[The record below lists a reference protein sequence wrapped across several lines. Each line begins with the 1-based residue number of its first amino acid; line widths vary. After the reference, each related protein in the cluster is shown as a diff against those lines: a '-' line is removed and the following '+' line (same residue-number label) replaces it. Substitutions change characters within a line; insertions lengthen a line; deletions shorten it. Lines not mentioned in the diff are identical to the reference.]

1 MNNFLTNGKRSAP
14 PPRRAHPLKAIA
26 LPGENVEWH
35 EAPDGKIHLRGHFPR
50 RGFAARIFGS
60 EKLVQAVLDDRGS
73 FFWSLLDGQRDLLEI
88 AGRLASRFSLDTAAS
103 REATV
108 LFVKMLMRR
117 GLLRLQLFP
126 AGVPDPAANTP
137 ANLEMS

>member
-1 MNNFLTNGKRSAP
+1 MNDLLTNGKMSAAP
-14 PPRRAHPLKAIA
+14 PPRVHPLKAVA
-26 LPGENVEWH
+26 LPGENVEWR

-60 EKLVQAVLDDRGS
+60 EKLVQTVLDDRGS
-73 FFWSLLDGQRDLLEI
+73 FFWSLLDGRRNLLEI
-88 AGRLASRFSLDTAAS
+88 AGRLGTRFSLDTAAS

-117 GLLRLQLFP
+117 GLLRLQWSP
-126 AGVPDPAANTP
+126 TGVPDPAANP
-137 ANLEMS
+137 PSNLELS